1 MTETVDLTAPEKY
14 SQLMAK
20 WMPLTKDMMKG
31 FMGQFGAM
39 PGGPAMKMDMNYE
52 PAAEE
57 IAGVKVDRMTFKV
70 QMQPPKGAPPEAAE
84 QMKKMMDVM
93 YGPEGMVA
101 RMAVVDNLAVITM
114 GDAGDMARA
123 IGRARG
129 QGEGF
134 ASNAVVADAVKRIPE
149 GAVAQVLLSVPSYVH
164 MMISMTDRMIIESL
178 SEAIR
183 GRAVLEAPPLPKA
196 PALADL
202 TAAGFYLDGRTVR
215 ARVDVPASEIRT
227 TMEVQKQFVAR
238 MMWILQEHAKW
249 AQEQQR
255 KAQEGTPPPP
265 QPPPPTPPL
274 PPPTP
279 PAAE

>member
-1 MTETVDLTAPEKY
+1 
-14 SQLMAK
+14 
-20 WMPLTKDMMKG
+20 
-31 FMGQFGAM
+31 M

-57 IAGVKVDRMTFKV
+57 IAGVKVDRMTFKI

-93 YGPEGMVA
+93 YGPEGMVM
-101 RMAVVDNLAVITM
+101 RTAVVNNLAVITM
-114 GDAGDMARA
+114 GDAGHMARA

-134 ASNAVVADAVKRIPE
+134 ASNAAVADAVKRIPE
-149 GAVAQVLLSVPSYVH
+149 GAVAQVLVSVPSYAHAMVRMVDR
-164 MMISMTDRMIIESL
+164 MMIETLVAEPIK
-178 SEAIR
+178 

-196 PALADL
+196 PAISNL
-202 TAAGFYLDGRTVR
+202 TAGGIYLDGRTVR

-227 TMEVQKQFVAR
+227 TMDISKQWGQR
-238 MMWILQEHAKW
+238 MTWIMQEDMKW
-249 AQEQQR
+249 AKEHLP
-255 KAQEGTPPPP
+255 KAQEGTSPHAPLKAPPTKAPPPP
-265 QPPPPTPPL
+265 PPL
-274 PPPTP
+274 PPAPPPAPPPPPPPP